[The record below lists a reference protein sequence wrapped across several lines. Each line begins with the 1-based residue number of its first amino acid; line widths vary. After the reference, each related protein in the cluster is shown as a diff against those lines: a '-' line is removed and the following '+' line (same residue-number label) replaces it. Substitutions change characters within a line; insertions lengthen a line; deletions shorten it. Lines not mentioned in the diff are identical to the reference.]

1 MLKNFISKEVF
12 KMYLNDCQKFALA
25 SANLEL
31 LKETIRLFQAKE
43 VAFVGTN
50 PLETEMNLS
59 EEDEDEKG
67 TAPINPVKSF
77 INYLKQFDDEESQ
90 KKLELL
96 QAMDDDD
103 DDFETDV
110 PTANSIKDGLL
121 FGQAVREYFTEQ
133 NEQFNLADGTNR
145 KCRDFN
151 GLAFRASQEETDI
164 AVLEKDH
171 RYLFEAAFMCDGKLK
186 IRPDVLQLNGDLHVT
201 IYEAKAST
209 YGEKKTIK
217 KEHYLDLFYQIYV
230 LTRLGYIV
238 DDAYLVYIDRN
249 YIRTEDKT
257 IDFWNKADFYKEM
270 VKEKSFNYDFKTDV
284 EPVLQRIAERGPEV
298 TMEPCDVDYGKLIY
312 KFNIVHNEKTINE
325 YAHDWI
331 NDGTIEKTLKK
342 IDSEIT
348 RYVTAVRNQE
358 DDFKKFLTSHICC
371 KIAPPSK
378 RKKESTEIVIKSN
391 SCKYVFPWFD
401 EKRPNVLY
409 FLPPSKAK
417 EFMLKY
423 QVFYLDEFDFEN
435 LEKYTN
441 KKGLFYFGNLQV
453 FRDKCRLFSAIVNH
467 EQIEDKDLM
476 FAGMDVF
483 EHILQDYTYPI
494 YMYDFETSSWSI
506 PPFEYGVSYDQ
517 IPFQYSI
524 HVLDKE
530 DDLFNGEYYR
540 EGQHFQFLA
549 QEAKDPRQQF
559 IFNFVRDAF
568 AHGPGVYVSYNKAFE
583 IGVLRKIAA
592 IYPLYEKPLMYIC
605 EHTIDMIDFFKLK
618 GIIPIYHPQFKRSY
632 SIKYTQPA
640 LYPDLQYTDLL
651 INKGDKAS
659 YMFRDFVENQKVKV
673 WNEVHYPNMIA
684 YCNRDTEAMV
694 VLFKRI
700 IEIYHAN
707 KEVQNEV

>member
-90 KKLELL
+90 EKLELL

-103 DDFETDV
+103 DDFETDA

-186 IRPDVLQLNGDLHVT
+186 IRPDVLQLNGKLHVT

-312 KFNIVHNEKTINE
+312 KFNIVHNEKTLMNMR
-325 YAHDWI
+325 
-331 NDGTIEKTLKK
+331 TIELMMEQLKK
-342 IDSEIT
+342 
-348 RYVTAVRNQE
+348 
-358 DDFKKFLTSHICC
+358 
-371 KIAPPSK
+371 P
-378 RKKESTEIVIKSN
+378 
-391 SCKYVFPWFD
+391 
-401 EKRPNVLY
+401 
-409 FLPPSKAK
+409 
-417 EFMLKY
+417 
-423 QVFYLDEFDFEN
+423 
-435 LEKYTN
+435 
-441 KKGLFYFGNLQV
+441 
-453 FRDKCRLFSAIVNH
+453 
-467 EQIEDKDLM
+467 
-476 FAGMDVF
+476 
-483 EHILQDYTYPI
+483 
-494 YMYDFETSSWSI
+494 
-506 PPFEYGVSYDQ
+506 
-517 IPFQYSI
+517 
-524 HVLDKE
+524 
-530 DDLFNGEYYR
+530 
-540 EGQHFQFLA
+540 
-549 QEAKDPRQQF
+549 
-559 IFNFVRDAF
+559 
-568 AHGPGVYVSYNKAFE
+568 
-583 IGVLRKIAA
+583 
-592 IYPLYEKPLMYIC
+592 
-605 EHTIDMIDFFKLK
+605 
-618 GIIPIYHPQFKRSY
+618 
-632 SIKYTQPA
+632 
-640 LYPDLQYTDLL
+640 
-651 INKGDKAS
+651 
-659 YMFRDFVENQKVKV
+659 
-673 WNEVHYPNMIA
+673 
-684 YCNRDTEAMV
+684 
-694 VLFKRI
+694 
-700 IEIYHAN
+700 
-707 KEVQNEV
+707 

>member
-31 LKETIRLFQAKE
+31 LKETIRLSQAKE

-90 KKLELL
+90 EKLELL

-103 DDFETDV
+103 DDFETDA

-257 IDFWNKADFYKEM
+257 IDF
-270 VKEKSFNYDFKTDV
+270 
-284 EPVLQRIAERGPEV
+284 
-298 TMEPCDVDYGKLIY
+298 
-312 KFNIVHNEKTINE
+312 
-325 YAHDWI
+325 
-331 NDGTIEKTLKK
+331 
-342 IDSEIT
+342 
-348 RYVTAVRNQE
+348 
-358 DDFKKFLTSHICC
+358 
-371 KIAPPSK
+371 
-378 RKKESTEIVIKSN
+378 
-391 SCKYVFPWFD
+391 
-401 EKRPNVLY
+401 
-409 FLPPSKAK
+409 
-417 EFMLKY
+417 
-423 QVFYLDEFDFEN
+423 
-435 LEKYTN
+435 
-441 KKGLFYFGNLQV
+441 
-453 FRDKCRLFSAIVNH
+453 
-467 EQIEDKDLM
+467 
-476 FAGMDVF
+476 
-483 EHILQDYTYPI
+483 
-494 YMYDFETSSWSI
+494 
-506 PPFEYGVSYDQ
+506 
-517 IPFQYSI
+517 
-524 HVLDKE
+524 
-530 DDLFNGEYYR
+530 
-540 EGQHFQFLA
+540 
-549 QEAKDPRQQF
+549 
-559 IFNFVRDAF
+559 
-568 AHGPGVYVSYNKAFE
+568 
-583 IGVLRKIAA
+583 
-592 IYPLYEKPLMYIC
+592 
-605 EHTIDMIDFFKLK
+605 
-618 GIIPIYHPQFKRSY
+618 
-632 SIKYTQPA
+632 
-640 LYPDLQYTDLL
+640 
-651 INKGDKAS
+651 
-659 YMFRDFVENQKVKV
+659 
-673 WNEVHYPNMIA
+673 
-684 YCNRDTEAMV
+684 
-694 VLFKRI
+694 
-700 IEIYHAN
+700 
-707 KEVQNEV
+707 